1 MLKCIVTACIDF
13 ICPKHYVNFICIG
26 FIQATVEQ
34 SHQSAEVTTEVTFT
48 CNASGYKSEN
58 FTYQWRLD
66 QTDINGATSGNYTIS
81 SVSES
86 DQGMYDC
93 VVTNHWSEMK
103 VSAPIQLN
111 ITSMSTT

>member
-1 MLKCIVTACIDF
+1 M
-13 ICPKHYVNFICIG
+13 NFICTG
-26 FIQATVEQ
+26 FIQVTVDQ
-34 SHQSAEVTTEVTFT
+34 SHHSAEVTTEVIFT
-48 CNASGYKSEN
+48 CNASGYKSES

-66 QTDINGATSGNYTIS
+66 QTDINGATSNNYTIS
-81 SVSES
+81 SVNEI

-103 VSAPIQLN
+103 VSAPVQLN

>member
-1 MLKCIVTACIDF
+1 M
-13 ICPKHYVNFICIG
+13 KHLFLYVCTG
-26 FIQATVEQ
+26 FIQVTIDQ

-58 FTYQWRLD
+58 FTYQWRLG
-66 QTDINGATSGNYTIS
+66 QTDINGATSSNYIIP
-81 SVSES
+81 SVNES
-86 DQGMYDC
+86 DQGMFDC

-103 VSAPIQLN
+103 LSAPVQLN

>member
-1 MLKCIVTACIDF
+1 MSDILC
-13 ICPKHYVNFICIG
+13 NFVCIG
-26 FIQATVEQ
+26 FIEVTVDQ

-48 CNASGYKSEN
+48 CNASGYQSDM

-66 QTDINGATSGNYTIS
+66 QTDINGAISRNYVIR

-103 VSAPIQLN
+103 VSAPVQLN
-111 ITSMSTT
+111 ITSMSIT